1 MAGSRGKRS
10 GTVVTVFAAKGG
22 CGKTTFATNLAIALH
37 ANGARRTCLV
47 DLDLNF
53 GDLAATL
60 TLQPH
65 RALADSLPL
74 SQRAVWSHTSI
85 ATYRPGLDCVLA
97 PVRPGAA
104 ERIPATQVR
113 ALLTLLPTLYEY
125 VVIDTPAQLSTH
137 VLAAFD
143 YSHHHVLLT
152 TPERPALKNLRNT
165 LDMLDLLAFG
175 QTSRSIVVNRAN
187 GHAGITAEDIDG
199 VVRNPIAAYLPSTWE
214 LSASVNRGVPLAE
227 SAPGHPFSLAVRRF
241 ADTRIRGGEVVA
253 VNQET
258 GREPPP
264 G

>member
-1 MAGSRGKRS
+1 MAGSRGKRT

-22 CGKTTFATNLAIALH
+22 CGKTTFAINLAVSLH
-37 ANGARRTCLV
+37 AGGARTCLV
-47 DLDLNF
+47 DLDLSF
-53 GDLAATL
+53 GDLATAL

-74 SQRAVWSHTSI
+74 SQRAVWTHTTI

-104 ERIPATQVR
+104 ERVPATQVR
-113 ALLTLLPTLYEY
+113 ALLTLLPTIYDY
-125 VVIDTPAQLSTH
+125 VVIDTPAQLSAH

-143 YSHHHVLLT
+143 FSHHHVLLT
-152 TPERPALKNLRNT
+152 TPERPALKNLRTT

-175 QTSRSIVVNRAN
+175 HNSRSIVVNRAN
-187 GHAGITAEDIDG
+187 GQAGITAEDIDG

-214 LSASVNRGVPLAE
+214 LAASVNRGVPLAE
-227 SAPGHPFSLAVRRF
+227 SEPKHPFSLAVRRF
-241 ADTRIRGGEVVA
+241 ADTRIRGEGVVA
-253 VNQET
+253 VNPET
-258 GREPPP
+258 GRDPPL